1 MAPIMGCRFRGAAMD
16 DIWDTKDGRR
26 RVRRDPPTL
35 EEAALAAQGLTP
47 DPNEQ
52 ITIVASLMEVA
63 TDEARAAVLRLGRS
77 REVER
82 VTVTGRIGAPR
93 AVVVE
98 RRTSRFAV
106 APRRS
111 MAR

>member
-1 MAPIMGCRFRGAAMD
+1 MS

-35 EEAALAAQGLTP
+35 EEAAVAAQGLTT

-52 ITIVASLMEVA
+52 IEIVASLMEVPP
-63 TDEARAAVLRLGRS
+63 DQARAAVLRLGQR
-77 REVER
+77 RDVEH

-98 RRTSRFAV
+98 RRAPRFAV
-106 APRRS
+106 AHRRS
-111 MAR
+111 AAR

>member
-1 MAPIMGCRFRGAAMD
+1 MS

-35 EEAALAAQGLTP
+35 EEAAVAAQGLTT

-52 ITIVASLMEVA
+52 VEIVASLMEVPPE
-63 TDEARAAVLRLGRS
+63 EARAAVLRLGKR
-77 REVER
+77 RDVER

-98 RRTSRFAV
+98 KRTPRFAITN
-106 APRRS
+106 RRS
-111 MAR
+111 AAR

>member
-1 MAPIMGCRFRGAAMD
+1 MN

-26 RVRRDPPTL
+26 RVRQDPPTL
-35 EEAALAAQGLTP
+35 EEAAAAAQGLTT

-52 ITIVASLMEVA
+52 VEIVVSLMQVPPE
-63 TDEARAAVLRLGRS
+63 EARAAVLRLGQR

-98 RRTSRFAV
+98 RRAPRFAV
-106 APRRS
+106 MHRRS
-111 MAR
+111 AAR